1 MWEDFFYF
9 SKGERR
15 AIIVLSLIL
24 VALAGAYLVL
34 PEREMDPTAVEEMKQ
49 FQAEVQQPKP
59 KKRTYPK
66 YEAKPQREVV
76 LSRFDPNLADSIA
89 FLDLGLPSFM
99 ARNILK
105 YRAAG
110 GKFRTPEDFARIYGL
125 SEEKY
130 NELRPYIYISEAFQR
145 KKRDTVRFE
154 KVKRDTLLYYKYPE
168 GTLVDVGTADTTEL
182 KKIPGI
188 GSGIAKMIV
197 AYRRQLGGFYQVE
210 QLREVDYVTE
220 DMMKWFKVKS
230 DSTTRINANRAGLD
244 KLRNH
249 PYINFYQAKV
259 IIEYRRKKGKIKSLS
274 QLSLY
279 EEFTEKDLERLSHY
293 LSFE

>member
-15 AIIVLSLIL
+15 AIAVLSFIL
-24 VALAGAYLVL
+24 VLLTGAYIFL
-34 PEREMDPTAVEEMKQ
+34 PEPGPDRTTAEEMKR
-49 FQAEVQQPKP
+49 FQAEVEKP
-59 KKRTYPK
+59 KTKKRSYPS
-66 YEAKPQREVV
+66 YERTPQREVV
-76 LSRFDPNLADSIA
+76 LSRFDPNIADSIA
-89 FLDLGLPSFM
+89 FLDLGLPPFM

-130 NELRPYIYISEAFQR
+130 NELKPYIYISEAFQR
-145 KKRDTVRFE
+145 KKKDTVRFE
-154 KVKRDTLLYYKYPE
+154 KIKRDTLLYYKYPE
-168 GTLVDVGTADTTEL
+168 GTLVDVGIADTTEL

-188 GSGIAKMIV
+188 GSGIAQMIV
-197 AYRRQLGGFYQVE
+197 TYRRQLGGFYDVE
-210 QLREVDYVTE
+210 QLREVEYVTD
-220 DMMKWFKVKS
+220 DMMKWFKLET
-230 DSTTRINANRAGLD
+230 DSVTKINANKAGLD
-244 KLRNH
+244 RLRNH

-259 IIEYRRKKGKIKSLS
+259 IIEYRRKKGNLKSLS

-279 EEFTEKDLERLSHY
+279 EEFTEKDLKRLSYY
-293 LSFE
+293 LSFD

>member
-15 AIIVLSLIL
+15 AIIVLSFIL
-24 VALAGAYLVL
+24 VLLTGAYFVL
-34 PEREMDPTAVEEMKQ
+34 PEQKPDRTTAEEMKQ
-49 FQAEVQQPKP
+49 FQEEVQQPKT
-59 KKRTYPK
+59 KKRSYPQ
-66 YEAKPQREVV
+66 YERTPQREVV
-76 LSRFDPNLADSIA
+76 LSRFDPNIADSIA
-89 FLDLGLPSFM
+89 FLDLGLPPFM

-145 KKRDTVRFE
+145 KPKDTARFE
-154 KVKRDTLLYYKYPE
+154 KIKRDTLLYYKYPE
-168 GTLVDVGTADTTEL
+168 GTRVDVGIADTTEL

-188 GSGIAKMIV
+188 GSGIARMIV
-197 AYRRQLGGFYQVE
+197 AYRRQLGGFYRVE
-210 QLREVDYVTE
+210 QLREVEYVTD
-220 DMMKWFKVKS
+220 DMMKWFKLET
-230 DSTTRINANRAGLD
+230 DSITRINANRASLD
-244 KLRNH
+244 KLHNH

-259 IIEYRRKKGKIKSLS
+259 IIEYRRKKGNLKSLS

-279 EEFTEKDLERLSHY
+279 EEFTEKDLERLLHY
-293 LSFE
+293 LVFE